1 MRKAAESFATLAI
14 IGADPTFNAVF
25 GDTTS
30 LAEAWSGSPLL
41 NMSFDDWMKCHLRE
55 PLPLRLQECE
65 ATIRQSTGKSSDP
78 AVATPSS
85 SVLTNP
91 DAEDRSSLAETLEEL
106 KAALTQLLA
115 TTMTDGISPVKTSA
129 TQSTA
134 PAFMPTCAP
143 IFAAPQGPATPPT
156 AASPTPFCFT
166 GGTPGSTK
174 VRVKATAPTTAFP
187 FDAPVV
193 GYKGL
198 TTGDVQRSESAK
210 PCCTRTCRLR
220 KSRVQWLKGLPKAFR
235 LRSIKACHLGRLR
248 VLQGREQSQ
257 NRALLQ
263 SAKAGCSETHVRQN
277 KSKKNSTPGFAREE
291 LRPGYPD
298 WRARTGAS
306 GEERKS
312 IYRED
317 RGAAGVQSAATESTT
332 LPDFTQY
339 PGLARLKI
347 TLLPHDGHAPPARNI
362 LRLPPLPAARTGVA
376 ANVPEVRD
384 LSHGRPAAA
393 EPTTPP
399 GSTLP
404 TALRPA
410 PQPTAARP
418 TTTMRDF
425 SHLTWVYGRRGL
437 YNHIQTSQLVGP
449 EADIL
454 EYNVIG
460 RSGFSPRIR
469 GHEYYAP
476 LKFDSIHS
484 ARQWARENSQ
494 RNRPIFWKANERMGE
509 VGTTCNLMNDVDAL
523 RGLQEFIAAGARGTI
538 ADGRPLH
545 FDIPGITDGTLTR
558 GYIRP
563 AADSRLRFVH
573 SHYPH
578 QWTHQV
584 LTRHQAPATTDSNA
598 KWLEWFTAPD
608 DQVLQST
615 TGTSRGLAPWSSSR
629 AELAR
634 VRSYLLHYLNTVKGR
649 PYHRHAPG
657 HGRAHRLRGSLLDE
671 GDEGGSPTKAS
682 KQSGTARVST
692 AAVIDMREGGE
703 SAVSTTGG
711 LDSSFAASTAS
722 TRRSG
727 DREGGGQEEE
737 GASNHAE
744 EEGGSYTEGEGTIE
758 GRGSSIRGSGGES
771 FLSEQV
777 GLVGMLIQ
785 LLHWRRHPSGRSR
798 SHPLRP
804 QRTVRL
810 SALQGRWGGTRV
822 RSYQGDGWGET
833 SGDRSREAIKRVEGG
848 RGGQCRSP
856 WVVLCMT
863 RGCTDGTGPWPTL
876 EP

>member
-1 MRKAAESFATLAI
+1 
-14 IGADPTFNAVF
+14 V
-25 GDTTS
+25 TT
-30 LAEAWSGSPLL
+30 
-41 NMSFDDWMKCHLRE
+41 N
-55 PLPLRLQECE
+55 
-65 ATIRQSTGKSSDP
+65 
-78 AVATPSS
+78 
-85 SVLTNP
+85 
-91 DAEDRSSLAETLEEL
+91 
-106 KAALTQLLA
+106 
-115 TTMTDGISPVKTSA
+115 A

-134 PAFMPTCAP
+134 PAFVPTCAP
-143 IFAAPQGPATPPT
+143 VLAAPRASATPPT
-156 AASPTPFCFT
+156 ATSPAPFYFT

-210 PCCTRTCRLR
+210 PCCTRTYRLR

-257 NRALLQ
+257 NRALFQ

-509 VGTTCNLMNDVDAL
+509 VGTTCYLMNDVDAL

-578 QWTHQV
+578 QGTHQV

-737 GASNHAE
+737 GASNHTE